1 MQPYRI
7 KVVEPIP
14 SVSPRKRKTILGQ
27 VGYNMFMIPSKY
39 VAIDLIS
46 DSGTGAMSADQW
58 AEVLRSREDFAGQT
72 SFDDF
77 TLKAQKLT
85 GLRYIQPVHQGRT
98 AENLL
103 FKLLLKKGD
112 AVVANSHFETT
123 RANIEALKCRAIDL
137 PSDDPPFLGNI
148 AINKLQRTLRQQKR
162 VKLIVLTVTSNV
174 KGGQPV
180 SLQNIAITKR
190 LARAHKI
197 PLILDACRFADNAY
211 LIRDYSK
218 TRANVANICK
228 RMFRYSDI
236 VYMSNKKDGLVNIG
250 GFIGLRSRE
259 LYERLRYEVIRQE
272 AYPSSGGL
280 AARDVA
286 AMTLGLVDAVN
297 DRFLHAHI
305 SSIRFLAENLKKNR
319 VPIFEPV
326 GGHAIVILPKSQ
338 PYYSFSLAA
347 QVYLE
352 TGIRGGVFEKYFRL
366 AVPRRVYTSEHLQY
380 VADAVG
386 SVYARQLPR
395 LKLVNRP
402 REFFNFFARF
412 SSP

>member
-1 MQPYRI
+1 
-7 KVVEPIP
+7 
-14 SVSPRKRKTILGQ
+14 
-27 VGYNMFMIPSKY
+27 
-39 VAIDLIS
+39 
-46 DSGTGAMSADQW
+46 
-58 AEVLRSREDFAGQT
+58 
-72 SFDDF
+72 
-77 TLKAQKLT
+77 
-85 GLRYIQPVHQGRT
+85 
-98 AENLL
+98 
-103 FKLLLKKGD
+103 
-112 AVVANSHFETT
+112 
-123 RANIEALKCRAIDL
+123 
-137 PSDDPPFLGNI
+137 
-148 AINKLQRTLRQQKR
+148 
-162 VKLIVLTVTSNV
+162 
-174 KGGQPV
+174 V